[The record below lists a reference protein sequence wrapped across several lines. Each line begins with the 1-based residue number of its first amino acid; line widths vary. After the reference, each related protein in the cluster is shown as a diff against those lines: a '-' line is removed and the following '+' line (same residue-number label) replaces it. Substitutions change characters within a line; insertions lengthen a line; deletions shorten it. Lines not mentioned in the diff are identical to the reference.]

1 MATLDIGSEGFFWF
15 LGVVEDRNDPLHLG
29 RVRVRIHNHHTDKKS
44 FISTENLP
52 WATIMGSPTSASL
65 GQVGSSPTGIAV
77 GSTVIG
83 FFMDGA
89 DKNQPVIMG
98 TLAGIPGNDN
108 NKHDVPAEA
117 RGINSIN
124 KEYANGEPQS
134 AYRSKYPYN
143 KVIKS
148 ESGHVIELD
157 DTPDAERIHVYHK
170 SGAYV
175 EIDPSGRVVV
185 KSTGDMYQ
193 MVNGNYTLQVGG
205 NIKINGSQVNINN
218 GSKGAAR
225 VGDTADT
232 GDDPPGVSGSDGSNK
247 IETGSK
253 TVFIGD

>member
-1 MATLDIGSEGFFWF
+1 MATLEIGSEGFFWF

-44 FISTENLP
+44 FIKTDSLP
-52 WATIMGSPTSASL
+52 WATIMNSPNSASL

-83 FFMDGA
+83 FFIDGA

-117 RGINSIN
+117 RGINTIN
-124 KEYANGEPQS
+124 KDQTGPEPSS

-143 KVIKS
+143 KVTKT
-148 ESGHVIELD
+148 EGGHVIEVD

-170 SGAYV
+170 SGSYV

-185 KSTGDMYQ
+185 KSVGDMYQ
-193 MVNGNYTLQVGG
+193 VVSGNYALFASGEV
-205 NIKINGSQVNINN
+205 KINGAKVNIND
-218 GSKGAAR
+218 GTKGAAR

-247 IETGSK
+247 IETGSS
-253 TVFIGD
+253 TVFIGG